1 MSDYQE
7 KLMEIGLNIAF
18 YRKKK
23 GLRQQDLADKIFI
36 TREQLSRIES
46 PKNNSSTSV
55 STLLAISDALDIN
68 IKQLFDFKS
77 DNKK

>member
-1 MSDYQE
+1 MNSQE
-7 KLMEIGLNIAF
+7 KLIEIGLKIAY

-46 PKNNSSTSV
+46 PKSSSSTTI
-55 STLLAISDALDIN
+55 STLLAISDALEIDV
-68 IKQLFDFKS
+68 KQLFDFDSK
-77 DNKK
+77 